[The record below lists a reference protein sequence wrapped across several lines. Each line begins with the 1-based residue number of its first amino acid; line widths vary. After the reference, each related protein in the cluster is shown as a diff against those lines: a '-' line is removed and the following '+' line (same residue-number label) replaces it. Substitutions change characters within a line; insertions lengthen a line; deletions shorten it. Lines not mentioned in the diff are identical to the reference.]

1 MSGRRVCEINVY
13 VNILV
18 TRANGCGVE
27 GQWYVGVS
35 GRVIGMWGPWYV
47 QSVICG
53 GLVVC
58 WVQWYVEE
66 SGKIDSNNQN
76 GKLGSKRCFVTEMQ
90 VIEIQ

>member
-47 QSVICG
+47 QSVIYG

-58 WVQWYVEE
+58 GGQWDVEVSWMRGQWYAVVSDMWGQWYV
-66 SGKIDSNNQN
+66 
-76 GKLGSKRCFVTEMQ
+76 C
-90 VIEIQ
+90 